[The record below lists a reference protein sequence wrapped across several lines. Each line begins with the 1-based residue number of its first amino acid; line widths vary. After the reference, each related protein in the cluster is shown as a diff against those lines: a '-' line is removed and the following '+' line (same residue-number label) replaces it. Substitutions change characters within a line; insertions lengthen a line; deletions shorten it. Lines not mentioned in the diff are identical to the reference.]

1 MKHLVLACLT
11 VTMAACCSTHSK
23 RLDELE
29 KWRAVVDPEIYTIRR
44 TSYETLIT
52 MICETDRA
60 VTSNW
65 HEIDALSNR
74 LDRIEHAVRINPS
87 FRQDL
92 HAYPR
97 VPLKGIAK

>member
-1 MKHLVLACLT
+1 MKHLVIAWLA
-11 VTMAACCSTHSK
+11 VTIGGCCSTHSK

-52 MICETDRA
+52 MIYETDRV

-65 HEIDALSNR
+65 HDINALSNR
-74 LDRIEHAVRINPS
+74 VDRIERAFRIKPS
-87 FRQDL
+87 SRQDL

-97 VPLKGIAK
+97 VPSERQR